1 MREPKPRC
9 GPHPHFAT
17 VNEEESPSRSVG
29 SSAAH
34 HPSPPSQISI
44 MSFSDRGDKKALNKR
59 TKRPMADKQT
69 FLMHDWLVAHAQV
82 WVPKPFAFQDHDD
95 DDGLG
100 EAMRESPTEEEELKA
115 LSRVAMKVK
124 RTMEPSA
131 PPAGASADNDEDDDD
146 EDDDDDDDFEG
157 SPPWGKRPEKTA
169 ASTSIAPTATVSKH
183 GSEGTEGSMATAKQ
197 PATDKPKTPQPPMEG
212 LRQRPLTP
220 FKSDGGDATDSD
232 DDFESPPT
240 KFARLTDA
248 SSAAEPSS
256 GGPGT
261 AGGSTI
267 SVPGTTLSPTTPNAP
282 LTLMAI
288 YKAQLVDLPAH
299 VHRVVAFASA

>member
-1 MREPKPRC
+1 
-9 GPHPHFAT
+9 
-17 VNEEESPSRSVG
+17 
-29 SSAAH
+29 
-34 HPSPPSQISI
+34 
-44 MSFSDRGDKKALNKR
+44 
-59 TKRPMADKQT
+59 
-69 FLMHDWLVAHAQV
+69 
-82 WVPKPFAFQDHDD
+82 
-95 DDGLG
+95 
-100 EAMRESPTEEEELKA
+100 
-115 LSRVAMKVK
+115 
-124 RTMEPSA
+124 
-131 PPAGASADNDEDDDD
+131 
-146 EDDDDDDDFEG
+146 
-157 SPPWGKRPEKTA
+157 
-169 ASTSIAPTATVSKH
+169 
-183 GSEGTEGSMATAKQ
+183 
-197 PATDKPKTPQPPMEG
+197 MEG

-256 GGPGT
+256 GCPGT
-261 AGGSTI
+261 AGCSTI